1 MDKASSLIVV
11 AIACVV
17 FLFSTFQMSNIY
29 SKHGLIHLRD
39 FYPKTVYVTPQDV
52 TANFIDRNLSRKIT
66 GDLQY
71 SDLAYGGFFVMFMFS
86 FPITVI
92 ALFKLIKKAKPAKS

>member
-11 AIACVV
+11 GIALVV
-17 FLFSTFQMSNIY
+17 FLFSTFQMNNIY
-29 SKHGLIHLRD
+29 SKHGLIHLRAL
-39 FYPKTVYVTPQDV
+39 YPETIYVTPKDV

-71 SDLAYGGFFVMFMFS
+71 SDIAYGGFFVLFMFS
-86 FPITVI
+86 FPITAV
-92 ALFKLIKKAKPAKS
+92 ALFKLIKKTKPQKT